1 MEQLKLKKG
10 HIILYLGLLA
20 AVLLIMI
27 FTRNLAAKG
36 NSDKAFVQARDSLRV
51 AIQISPIGI
60 STHGDTLDG
69 FYYDMIRQMAKK
81 EHLALKIDGFTQV
94 KMHLTI
100 LKKASATL

>member
-36 NSDKAFVQARDSLRV
+36 NSGNEPTPARDSLRV
-51 AIQISPIGI
+51 AIQLSLIHI
-60 STHGDTLDG
+60 
-69 FYYDMIRQMAKK
+69 
-81 EHLALKIDGFTQV
+81 
-94 KMHLTI
+94 
-100 LKKASATL
+100 